1 MKKLSQIF
9 TLVFTTKF
17 LTSIVCVLIAVL
29 LMKGLSN
36 TTTSIGQA
44 LSQLSRRGGF
54 PTFRFSIELMRK
66 AFFHNLSWANMSRW
80 EGARREPRGVLLRI
94 YQMRSN

>member
-17 LTSIVCVLIAVL
+17 LTSIVCVLVAVL

-36 TTTSIGQA
+36 HYDFDWTIA
-44 LSQLSRRGGF
+44 LATQ
-54 PTFRFSIELMRK
+54 
-66 AFFHNLSWANMSRW
+66 
-80 EGARREPRGVLLRI
+80 
-94 YQMRSN
+94 

>member
-1 MKKLSQIF
+1 MKRLSQIF

-36 TTTSIGQA
+36 YYEFDWKSA
-44 LSQLSRRGGF
+44 LAAQ
-54 PTFRFSIELMRK
+54 
-66 AFFHNLSWANMSRW
+66 
-80 EGARREPRGVLLRI
+80 
-94 YQMRSN
+94 